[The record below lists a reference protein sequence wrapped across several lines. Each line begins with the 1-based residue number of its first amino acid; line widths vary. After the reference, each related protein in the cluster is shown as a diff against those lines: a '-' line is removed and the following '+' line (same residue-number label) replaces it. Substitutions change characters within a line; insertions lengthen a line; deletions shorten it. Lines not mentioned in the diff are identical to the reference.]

1 MLVKID
7 AREKDRIQSAT
18 KYFQDELKLDVTV
31 EELEIGDYVFTDG
44 KESVVFEF
52 KLISDFIASIQ
63 TNRVFNQ
70 AISQAETYDYHFVV
84 IHGDEHTRNKCIAMT
99 RNFKKITV
107 FQYLAA
113 ISSINRYSTVIESYG
128 AFLNES
134 YYRMYI
140 QAKKCLQKRPIV
152 KKFPKKHKNPALNFL
167 TYCIYGLNFKRAN
180 EIVTQLELNT
190 LEDLLYLD
198 HQKLISIDGI
208 GPKLADRILQS
219 ISDDTYD

>member
-152 KKFPKKHKNPALNFL
+152 KKFPKKHKNSCLNYL
-167 TYCIYGLNFKRAN
+167 TYCVYGLNYKRAN
-180 EIVTQLELNT
+180 EIVTTLNLHT